1 MTKYVSEWLQRA
13 EDDLKTIEV
22 LLREG
27 VALRMVC
34 FHAQQA
40 AEKCMKGY
48 LAYHEKHVRKIHEL
62 DELLAECEQFDAAFR
77 TLREDA
83 LYLTQFYVD
92 TRYPEVL
99 GDVSSAEATR
109 AQEAAKRV
117 CDFVKQKIQ

>member
-48 LAYHEKHVRKIHEL
+48 L
-62 DELLAECEQFDAAFR
+62 
-77 TLREDA
+77 
-83 LYLTQFYVD
+83 TQFYVD

-99 GDVSSAEATR
+99 GEVSSAEAAR

-117 CDFVKQKIQ
+117 CDFVRHKVQ